1 MPTPDCCNHARIIV
15 CKNIL
20 ENNISKKFS
29 IGSLNIVYK
38 GVQGS
43 KGPGGPRTCCMLPI
57 HQKTYHD
64 HKTPKPFRE
73 RKNSKKKP
81 RRYLTRDRSLSNE
94 TCVMFNVFWIATT
107 LRAVMRISGIIAWI
121 ILFWKGW
128 PEAGKRCT
136 QRSCKTKWN
145 ILIAPLAQYELN
157 KLVWWEWLIITPL

>member
-94 TCVMFNVFWIATT
+94 TCAMFNVFWMHSSARWIAITEIASIEAFSCVAAMQR
-107 LRAVMRISGIIAWI
+107 RADRRDGFLLHDDRPRHTNDSSGSPW
-121 ILFWKGW
+121 
-128 PEAGKRCT
+128 
-136 QRSCKTKWN
+136 
-145 ILIAPLAQYELN
+145 APKIMN
-157 KLVWWEWLIITPL
+157 HHGSVPS